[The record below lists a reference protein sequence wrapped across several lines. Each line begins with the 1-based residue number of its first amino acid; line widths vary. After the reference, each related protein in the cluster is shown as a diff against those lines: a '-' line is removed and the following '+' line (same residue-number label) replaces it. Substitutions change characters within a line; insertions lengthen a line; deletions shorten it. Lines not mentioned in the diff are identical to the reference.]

1 MIQMHGIKFGFGG
14 RQLMDGLSLHVRP
27 QDRLGLVGPNG
38 CGKTTLMRIIS
49 DEIESFEGS
58 VSRRKGLTVGLLPQ
72 DGIYDRG
79 RTVFNAALDSFS
91 ELLDMEREIN
101 ELNAAASTE
110 TDEAKRDEIVHRAGN
125 LQTEFENRGGFE
137 FRSRTGEILTGLG
150 FARDEFDREI
160 STLSGG
166 WQMRVALAKLLLKR
180 PDVLLLDEP
189 TNHLDLPA
197 LIWFESFLQTYPG
210 AVVVISHDQ
219 CFLDRT
225 VRRIAEF
232 HMRKLDLYNGNYS
245 YYEIEKEKRL
255 ELLMNRIANQER
267 EIKRQEQFIERFRYK
282 ATKARAVQSRIKKL
296 EKIERIEAPEEAREL
311 TFAFRT
317 RSKSGKLVARLSG
330 VNKSYGEKH
339 VLRNVD
345 LTINRGER
353 VAIIGANGLGKS
365 TLMRVIAGRTEFT
378 GDRGL
383 GYNVTINYFSQD
395 QYELLSPDKT
405 VLEEAVESCG
415 EGYGGNVRTL
425 LGVFLFS
432 GADVE
437 KKVAVLSGG
446 EKSRL
451 LLAKMMANPANFIL
465 LDEPTNHLDPPSR
478 EMLEQV
484 LSDYDGTLC
493 FVSHDRYFINSL
505 ATAIVDITPS
515 GADYYLGNFEDYE
528 IQKRMRA
535 QGVQGSASEDSGNGA
550 AKKEARRDRAQFILE
565 RSRAL
570 APLKKAV
577 ADAESEIHRLETR
590 VAELEEILA
599 DPATYNDP
607 ERARTLPAELKSVKQ
622 ALDTVMADWERYSE
636 ELSEKEKEYEAE

>member
-91 ELLDMEREIN
+91 ELLDMEREIG

-110 TDEAKRDEIVHRAGN
+110 TDEAKRDEIVHRAGD

-137 FRSRTGEILTGLG
+137 FRSRTGEVLTGLG
-150 FARDEFDREI
+150 FAREEFDREI

-317 RSKSGKLVARLSG
+317 RSKSGKLVARLAG

-515 GADYYLGNFEDYE
+515 GAEYYLGNFEDYE

-590 VAELEEILA
+590 AAELEEILA

-607 ERARTLPAELKSVKQ
+607 EKARTLPAELKSVKQ